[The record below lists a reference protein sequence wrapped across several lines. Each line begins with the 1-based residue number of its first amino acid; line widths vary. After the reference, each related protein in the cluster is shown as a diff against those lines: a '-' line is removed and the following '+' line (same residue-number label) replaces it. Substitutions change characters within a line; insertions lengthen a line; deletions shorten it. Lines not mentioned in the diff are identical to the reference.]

1 MQKITPCLWF
11 DGQAEDAMNFY
22 VSIFKNSKAGQILR
36 WGKEAPDKQ
45 GSVLMVTFELDGQTF
60 QALNGGPEFHFT
72 EAISLSIDCKDQE
85 EVDYF
90 WDKLTADGGKE
101 VQCSWLKDKY
111 GVSWQ
116 VVPEILPRL
125 LNDADKDK
133 AARVMK
139 AMMEMVKIDVAKL
152 EEAAKG

>member
-22 VSIFKNSKAGQILR
+22 VSIFRNSKAGQILR
-36 WGKEAPDKQ
+36 WGKEAPSKQ
-45 GSVLMVTFELDGQTF
+45 GSVLMATFELDGQTF
-60 QALNGGPEFHFT
+60 QALNGGPEYKFN
-72 EAISLSIDCKDQE
+72 EAISLSIDCKDQQ

-90 WDKLTADGGKE
+90 WDRLTADGGKE
-101 VQCSWLKDKY
+101 VQCSWLKDKF

-125 LNDADKDK
+125 LNDPDKDK
-133 AARVMK
+133 AARVMQ
-139 AMMEMVKIDVAKL
+139 AMMKMVKIDVAKI
-152 EEAAKG
+152 EEAARG

>member
-11 DGQAEDAMNFY
+11 DGQAEEAANFY
-22 VSIFKNSKAGQILR
+22 VSIFRNSKAGQILR

-45 GSVLMVTFELDGQTF
+45 GNVLLVTFELDGQTY

-90 WDKLTADGGKE
+90 WEKLTADGGKE
-101 VQCSWLKDKY
+101 VQCSWLKDKF

-125 LNDADKDK
+125 INDPDKDK
-133 AARVMK
+133 AAGVMK
-139 AMMEMVKIDVAKL
+139 AMMGMVKIDVAKL
-152 EEAAKG
+152 EEAARG

>member
-11 DGQAEDAMNFY
+11 DGQAEEAANFY
-22 VSIFKNSKAGQILR
+22 VSIFRNSKAGQILR

-45 GSVLMVTFELDGQTF
+45 GNVLLVTFELDGQTY

-90 WDKLTADGGKE
+90 WEKLTADGGKE
-101 VQCSWLKDKY
+101 VQCSWLKDKF

-125 LNDADKDK
+125 INDPDKDK
-133 AARVMK
+133 AAGVMK
-139 AMMEMVKIDVAKL
+139 AMMGMVKIDVAQI
-152 EEAAKG
+152 EEAARG

>member
-11 DGQAEDAMNFY
+11 DGQAEEAMNFY
-22 VSIFKNSKAGQILR
+22 LAIFKNAKAGQILR

-60 QALNGGPEFHFT
+60 QGLNGGPEHKFN
-72 EAISLSIDCKDQE
+72 EAISLSIDCKSQE
-85 EVDYF
+85 EVDHY
-90 WDKLTADGGKE
+90 WNALTADGGKE
-101 VQCSWLKDKY
+101 VACSWLKDKF

-116 VVPEILPRL
+116 VVPDVLPRL
-125 LNDADKDK
+125 LNDPDKDK

-139 AMMEMVKIDVAKL
+139 AMMQMVKIDVAKI
-152 EEAAKG
+152 EEAARG